1 MLEVAWKHYLST
13 EAIPRAAD
21 LATTTTNSTNPT
33 TSKATITGIDLEGV
47 EDTKLTPFPEFF
59 LCKSTPE
66 RDHQNAPS
74 KAL

>member
-1 MLEVAWKHYLST
+1 
-13 EAIPRAAD
+13 
-21 LATTTTNSTNPT
+21 
-33 TSKATITGIDLEGV
+33 LEGV